1 MAHALK
7 WPQGKKTIDLSLSQ
21 QIMHN
26 FSSEISESDEEGELE
41 ELLDIDEAWSNAS
54 EPSVLSLCLDWS
66 SKAMDDTWAD
76 APWSENCGREK

>member
-1 MAHALK
+1 
-7 WPQGKKTIDLSLSQ
+7 
-21 QIMHN
+21 MHN

-76 APWSENCGREK
+76 APWSENGGREK